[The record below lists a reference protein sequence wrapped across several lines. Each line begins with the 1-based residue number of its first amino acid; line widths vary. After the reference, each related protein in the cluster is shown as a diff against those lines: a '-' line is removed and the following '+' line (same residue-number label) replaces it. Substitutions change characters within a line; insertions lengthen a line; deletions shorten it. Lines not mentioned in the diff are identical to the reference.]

1 MNIDVCDLLF
11 VVVTV
16 NYGEVETIAQF
27 SKSYMSCHHNCE
39 FVHLLLFSYVSV
51 NVKNWVER
59 NDSSF
64 TSKDYYLVLVT

>member
-1 MNIDVCDLLF
+1 MVK
-11 VVVTV
+11 
-16 NYGEVETIAQF
+16 F

-39 FVHLLLFSYVSV
+39 FVHLLLFSYVCV

-64 TSKDYYLVLVT
+64 TSREYYLVLVT